1 MFAPLIH
8 KLAATDWRRNINNSR
23 FLRETSEEISLQ
35 PVQKIKK
42 GSLAPRP
49 FHDSQLA
56 RGAFC
61 AEPLNPDRPFPAD
74 LQSTFSVDGPQSL
87 AACR

>member
-8 KLAATDWRRNINNSR
+8 KLAATDWRRNISNSR

-42 GSLAPRP
+42 GQLGAASFPR
-49 FHDSQLA
+49 L
-56 RGAFC
+56 
-61 AEPLNPDRPFPAD
+61 
-74 LQSTFSVDGPQSL
+74 TIGPWRL
-87 AACR
+87 LCRAA